1 MRKLATIQK
10 IKDLQPIAGADRI
23 ERATVLGWHVVV
35 KKGDFQ
41 VGDYCVY
48 CEIDSLL
55 PEKPEFEFLRP
66 RKFRIKTVR
75 LRKQISQG
83 IAFPTSILDDYEDV
97 EIKEGA
103 DVTDL
108 IGVKKYEP
116 PIPITM
122 GGNVKGAFPGFIPKT
137 DEIRIQSMPDVLTRS
152 ENRGKRCYVTE
163 KIDGTSATYYLK
175 DGEFGVCSRN
185 LELRESEKNIHWIAA
200 RQYDLAAR
208 LRGLNQNIAI
218 QVEIIG
224 PKIQK
229 NKYALAKPQLMVFN
243 VFDINRYEFLS
254 YEDFVSFTET
264 LKLETV
270 PILRDDYVL
279 GQDDVDSLV
288 RMSEGKSVVNP
299 KILREGIVIRSVVE
313 TRDPEIGRLSFKVI
327 NPLFLLKFE

>member
-103 DVTDL
+103 DVADL

-185 LELRESEKNIHWIAA
+185 LELRESEKNIHWIAS

>member
-122 GGNVKGAFPGFIPKT
+122 SGNVKGAFPGFIPKT

-313 TRDPEIGRLSFKVI
+313 ARDPEIGRLSFKVI

>member
-41 VGDYCVY
+41 AGDYCVY

-122 GGNVKGAFPGFIPKT
+122 SGNVKGAFPGFIPKT

-313 TRDPEIGRLSFKVI
+313 ARDPEIGRLSFKVI

>member
-41 VGDYCVY
+41 AGDYCVY

-122 GGNVKGAFPGFIPKT
+122 SGNVKGAFPGFIPKT

>member
-137 DEIRIQSMPDVLTRS
+137 DEIRIQSVPDVLTRS

>member
-41 VGDYCVY
+41 AGDYCVY

-122 GGNVKGAFPGFIPKT
+122 SGNVKGAFPGFIPKT

-200 RQYDLAAR
+200 RQYDLAAK

-313 TRDPEIGRLSFKVI
+313 ARDPEIGRLSFKVI

>member
-229 NKYALAKPQLMVFN
+229 DKYALAKPQLMVFN

>member
-122 GGNVKGAFPGFIPKT
+122 SGNVKGAFPGFIPKT